1 MADRYL
7 KHTPS
12 GQVFIYQS
20 AFSNRE
26 DFEECADAQGTPMNV
41 FEGEYKVVDE
51 SPKAK
56 KSAAKKAAPAPED
69 DLDLAL
75 SAEASKGL

>member
-7 KHTPS
+7 KHVPS

-20 AFSNRE
+20 TFASRD

-41 FEGEYKVVDE
+41 FEGEFKVVDE
-51 SPKAK
+51 PTK
-56 KSAAKKAAPAPED
+56 KRGSRKKEDEAALQAD
-69 DLDLAL
+69 
-75 SAEASKGL
+75 ASRGL